1 MNTYKSKI
9 LAAALMLC
17 FTLSLS
23 SIIYSQDEQEAVQ
36 QDMNGAIKVFL
47 DCRRCDRDYIRTEI
61 PFVNYV
67 RDRKDADVHV
77 LITNQ
82 RTGSGGQEYTMTFIG
97 IKDYEGLNNTLKYST
112 NRDDTSDEVR
122 KEMAHVLKAGLIS
135 YVARTPVLSLI
146 SFNYSKKTMPVV
158 VEDKWDYWVFYVS
171 LRGQLSG
178 QKVYSN
184 TELNGNVSA
193 SRITPKSKLRLGLS
207 GEFRERIFKFDDE
220 TITSPS
226 DEQNFSG
233 LWVKT
238 LSDHWSLGGWFGAS
252 SDTFSNTKFRSYL
265 APALEYNIFPY
276 AESTRRQLRVL
287 YRVAISYYNYRE
299 ETIYN
304 KFEEALLSETLSITF
319 EQKEPWGNVSAR
331 LEGSHFFHDFSKNKL
346 VLSGNLSLR
355 LFKGFS
361 LNVNG
366 RYSSIKDQLSLPKEG
381 ASIEDVLLRIREL
394 ATDYSY
400 SLSLGFSY
408 SFGSIFSNVVNPRFG
423 R

>member
-1 MNTYKSKI
+1 MNMSKM
-9 LAAALMLC
+9 LAFILMLC
-17 FTLSLS
+17 FTMSLS
-23 SIIYSQDEQEAVQ
+23 SVTYSQDGQEAVQ
-36 QDMNGAIKVFL
+36 QDMNSAVKIFL
-47 DCRRCDRDYIRTEI
+47 DCRRCDRDYIKTEI

-82 RTGSGGQEYTMTFIG
+82 GTGSGGQEYTINFIG
-97 IKDYEGLNNTLKYST
+97 IKDYEGLNNSLKYST
-112 NRDDTSDEVR
+112 NRDDTRDESR
-122 KEMAHVLKAGLIS
+122 KQMAHVLKAGLIS
-135 YVARTPVLSLI
+135 YVARTPVLDQI
-146 SFNYSKKTMPVV
+146 SFNYSKKNKPVV
-158 VEDKWDYWVFYVS
+158 IEDKWDYWVFYVS

-178 QKVYSN
+178 QKVYTN

-220 TITSPS
+220 TIISPS
-226 DEQNFSG
+226 DEQNIFG

-252 SDTFSNTKFRSYL
+252 SDTFSNTKFRTYF

-287 YRVAISYYNYRE
+287 YRVGLSYYNYRE
-299 ETIYN
+299 ETIYD

-319 EQKEPWGNVSAR
+319 EQKEPWGNVSGR
-331 LEGSHFFHDFSKNKL
+331 LEGSHYFHDFSKNKI
-346 VLSGNLSLR
+346 VFSGNLSLR
-355 LFKGFS
+355 LFRGFS
-361 LNVNG
+361 LNLNG
-366 RYSSIKDQLSLPKEG
+366 RYSSIKDQIGLPKEG
-381 ASIEDVLLRIREL
+381 ASMEDVLLRIREL

-400 SLSLGFSY
+400 SLSVGFSY
-408 SFGSIFSNVVNPRFG
+408 SFGSIFSTVVNPSFG

>member
-1 MNTYKSKI
+1 MIIDKSKI
-9 LAAALMLC
+9 LAAALMIC
-17 FTLSLS
+17 FTMSLS
-23 SIIYSQDEQEAVQ
+23 SVIYAQDEQEAVQ

-47 DCRRCDRDYIRTEI
+47 DCRRCDRDYIKTEI
-61 PFVNYV
+61 PVVNYV

-77 LITNQ
+77 LVTTQ

-97 IKDYEGLNNTLKYST
+97 LKDYEGLNNTLKYST
-112 NRDDTSDEVR
+112 YRDDTNDDVR

-135 YVARTPVLSLI
+135 YVARTPVLSQI
-146 SFNYSKKTMPVV
+146 SFNYSKRTKPVD

-184 TELNGNVSA
+184 SELSGNVSA

-207 GEFRERIFKFDDE
+207 GEFRQRIFKFDDE

-265 APALEYNIFPY
+265 APALEYNIFSY
-276 AESTRRQLRVL
+276 EESTRRQLRVL
-287 YRVAISYYNYRE
+287 YRVAISHYNYRE
-299 ETIYN
+299 KTIYD
-304 KFEEALLSETLSITF
+304 KFQETLLSETLSITF

-331 LEGSHFFHDFSKNKL
+331 LEGSHFFHDFSKNKI

-366 RYSSIKDQLSLPKEG
+366 RYSSIKDQLSLPKED
-381 ASIEDVLLRIREL
+381 ASIEDVLLRIKEL

-400 SLSLGFSY
+400 SLSVGFSY
-408 SFGSIFSNVVNPRFG
+408 SFGSIFSTVVNPSFG

>member
-1 MNTYKSKI
+1 MIIDKSKI
-9 LAAALMLC
+9 LAAALMIC
-17 FTLSLS
+17 FTMSLS
-23 SIIYSQDEQEAVQ
+23 SVIYAQDGQEAVQ
-36 QDMNGAIKVFL
+36 QDMNGALKVFL
-47 DCRRCDRDYIRTEI
+47 DCRRCDRDYIKTEI

-77 LITNQ
+77 LVTTQ

-97 IKDYEGLNNTLKYST
+97 LKDYEGLNNTLKYST
-112 NRDDTSDEVR
+112 YRDDTNDDVR

-135 YVARTPVLSLI
+135 YVARTPILSQI
-146 SFNYSKKTMPVV
+146 SFNYSNRTKPVA
-158 VEDKWDYWVFYVS
+158 VEDKWDYWVFYIS

-178 QKVYSN
+178 QKVYNN
-184 TELNGNVSA
+184 TELNGNISA

-226 DEQNFSG
+226 DKQSFSG

-265 APALEYNIFPY
+265 APALEYNIFSY
-276 AESTRRQLRVL
+276 EESTRRQLRVL

-299 ETIYN
+299 ETIYD

-361 LNVNG
+361 LNING
-366 RYSSIKDQLSLPKEG
+366 RYSSIKDQLSLPKED
-381 ASIEDVLLRIREL
+381 ASIEDVLLRIKEL

-400 SLSLGFSY
+400 SLSVGFSY
-408 SFGSIFSNVVNPRFG
+408 SFGSIFSTVVNPSFG

>member
-1 MNTYKSKI
+1 MNKSKV
-9 LAAALMLC
+9 LSAAMILC

-23 SIIYSQDEQEAVQ
+23 LMTYSQDEQEAVQ
-36 QDMNGAIKVFL
+36 LDMNGAPKVFL
-47 DCRRCDRDYIRTEI
+47 DCRRCDRDYILTEI

-77 LITNQ
+77 LVTTQ

-97 IKDYEGLNNTLKYST
+97 IKDYEGLNNTLKYSN
-112 NRDDTSDEVR
+112 NRDDTNDVVR
-122 KEMAHVLKAGLIS
+122 KEMAHVLKAGLIP
-135 YVARTPVLSLI
+135 YVARTPILDQIKFDYL
-146 SFNYSKKTMPVV
+146 KRTKPVA
-158 VEDKWDYWVFYVS
+158 VEDRWNYWVFYVS

-178 QKVYSN
+178 QKVYNNS
-184 TELNGNVSA
+184 ELSGNVSA
-193 SRITPKSKLRLGLS
+193 SRITPESKLRLGLS

-226 DEQNFSG
+226 DEQKFSG
-233 LWVKT
+233 LWVKA
-238 LSDHWSLGGWFGAS
+238 LSDHWSLGGWFGTS

-265 APALEYNIFPY
+265 APALEYNIFSY
-276 AESTRRQLRVL
+276 AESTRRQLRIL
-287 YRVAISYYNYRE
+287 YRVGLSYYKYRE
-299 ETIYN
+299 QTIYD
-304 KFEEALLSETLSITF
+304 KFQETLLSETLSITF

-331 LEGSHFFHDFSKNKL
+331 LEGSHYFHDFSKNKI
-346 VLSGNLSLR
+346 VLSGNLSFR

-366 RYSSIKDQLSLPKEG
+366 RYSSIKDQLNLPKED
-381 ASIEDVLLRIREL
+381 ASIEDVLLRIKEL
-394 ATDYSY
+394 ATDYRY

-408 SFGSIFSNVVNPRFG
+408 TFGSIYSTVVNPSFG

>member
-1 MNTYKSKI
+1 MNMSKM
-9 LAAALMLC
+9 LSFVFMLC
-17 FTLSLS
+17 FTMSLS
-23 SIIYSQDEQEAVQ
+23 SVIYAQDGQETVQ

-47 DCRRCDRDYIRTEI
+47 DCRRCDRDYIKTEI

-82 RTGSGGQEYTMTFIG
+82 GTGSGGQEYTLNFIG
-97 IKDYEGLNNTLKYST
+97 IKDYEGLNNSLKYST
-112 NRDDTSDEVR
+112 NRDDTRDESR
-122 KEMAHVLKAGLIS
+122 KQMVHVLKAGLIS
-135 YVARTPVLSLI
+135 YVARTPVLDQI
-146 SFNYSKKTMPVV
+146 SFNYSKKNKPVV
-158 VEDKWDYWVFYVS
+158 IEDKWDYWVFYVS

-178 QKVYSN
+178 QRVYTN

-220 TITSPS
+220 TIISPS
-226 DEQNFSG
+226 DKQNISG

-252 SDTFSNTKFRSYL
+252 SDTFSNTKFRTYF

-287 YRVAISYYNYRE
+287 YRVGLSYYNYRE
-299 ETIYN
+299 ETIYD

-319 EQKEPWGNVSAR
+319 EQKEPWGNVSGR
-331 LEGSHFFHDFSKNKL
+331 LEGSHYFHDFSKNKI
-346 VLSGNLSLR
+346 VFSGNLSLR
-355 LFKGFS
+355 LFRGFS
-361 LNVNG
+361 LNLNG
-366 RYSSIKDQLSLPKEG
+366 RYSSIKDQIGLPKEG
-381 ASIEDVLLRIREL
+381 ASMEDVLLRIREL
-394 ATDYSY
+394 ETDYSY
-400 SLSLGFSY
+400 SLSVGFSY
-408 SFGSIFSNVVNPRFG
+408 SFGSIFSTVVNPSFG